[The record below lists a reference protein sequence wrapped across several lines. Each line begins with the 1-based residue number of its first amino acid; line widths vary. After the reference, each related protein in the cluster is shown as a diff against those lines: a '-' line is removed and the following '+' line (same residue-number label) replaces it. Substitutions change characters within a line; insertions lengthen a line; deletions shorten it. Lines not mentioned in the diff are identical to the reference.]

1 MPGASDTGITGL
13 AATAT
18 AADPLWRIRCI
29 VTTEL
34 VAAHPSGHRVGPIN
48 AGHGPVF
55 TET

>member
-34 VAAHPSGHRVGPIN
+34 VAVHPSGHRVGPID